1 MTSAFLAFGLCIAAQ
16 HATAQGAPAPQQGLD
31 NPTEPLSFASQKA
44 NYDWDRV
51 VPLDMAVDG
60 LTVKSIFFNKR
71 RIVKGPFK
79 GATFGTRA
87 RVEVINTSDKPKN
100 AGFAV
105 AVFDDHD
112 NLLGVASGGN
122 VFGVVKSGRTTTFDM
137 NFTQVKERLQRGAYF
152 VVSVELA
159 D

>member
-1 MTSAFLAFGLCIAAQ
+1 M
-16 HATAQGAPAPQQGLD
+16 
-31 NPTEPLSFASQKA
+31 
-44 NYDWDRV
+44 
-51 VPLDMAVDG
+51 
-60 LTVKSIFFNKR
+60 
-71 RIVKGPFK
+71 K

-105 AVFDDHD
+105 AVFDERD

-137 NFTQVKERLQRGAYF
+137 NFTQVKERLQRGTYF
-152 VVSVELA
+152 VVSVELV